1 MGIHLWQQLHA
12 NAKIANKA
20 KHVKYLD
27 GLTNSLPR
35 NININGKGEEVIL
48 ADNKGNDVLF
58 GWSSLQ
64 CAMSGEESAYN
75 CNSKAL
81 AYITPCDED
90 SINDNYSELFLLF
103 DNKST
108 AQYNSGL
115 VIYFNI
121 YGEWAIEDNDL
132 TSCFKLEFLNYPAKS
147 IISWIGED
155 EAKTKILEDYFV
167 ITPNPR
173 DTPNYDR
180 KYMAS
185 RIFINND
192 KLVMHHDFTNNNQ
205 YYLAN
210 HNLAGTSGFKESYD
224 IVVSGEGPYPKGVG
238 LVTAAFTYP
247 NYILAVV
254 NEDYTQE
261 EVEIDQWV
269 YSKIY
274 KGSNQ
279 IKKVYSGENKVY
291 DYDNKSDIAI
301 ERGVFEREE
310 E

>member
-1 MGIHLWQQLHA
+1 M
-12 NAKIANKA
+12 
-20 KHVKYLD
+20 
-27 GLTNSLPR
+27 
-35 NININGKGEEVIL
+35 
-48 ADNKGNDVLF
+48 
-58 GWSSLQ
+58 
-64 CAMSGEESAYN
+64 
-75 CNSKAL
+75 
-81 AYITPCDED
+81 
-90 SINDNYSELFLLF
+90 
-103 DNKST
+103 
-108 AQYNSGL
+108 
-115 VIYFNI
+115 
-121 YGEWAIEDNDL
+121 
-132 TSCFKLEFLNYPAKS
+132 EFLNYPAKS

-192 KLVMHHDFTNNNQ
+192 KLVMHHDFTNNKQ